1 MKNDVGARIFLCN
14 RIQKSEGL
22 LHNIYK
28 QMEQKKESRFH
39 CAKHFD
45 KPLKARIVFSKGF
58 HDS

>member
-1 MKNDVGARIFLCN
+1 MKNDVGARIFLCS
-14 RIQKSEGL
+14 RTQKSEGL

-45 KPLKARIVFSKGF
+45 KPLKT
-58 HDS
+58 